1 MYLLTKYNDYICTN
15 YSLISRLIKIEI
27 EISDTRRGTE
37 LSDEYLASLD
47 VSVLNFLSLYIQGQ
61 SS

>member
-1 MYLLTKYNDYICTN
+1 MYLLTKYNDYICAN

-27 EISDTRRGTE
+27 EISDARRGTE
-37 LSDEYLASLD
+37 LGDEYLASLD

-61 SS
+61 PS